1 VCLIKHTE
9 GQRATLAS
17 KQNLNLH
24 HVPKASI
31 GVNLGF
37 SHHHPGNNIFY
48 SPPSSTPLIRDNFE
62 IVSVVPFGWK
72 LKTVVQQTY
81 ITNINPSYQDII
93 RRDNYPQQHHDTD
106 NPTRT
111 PINSIAESAEIDPVT
126 TNLLPPAASP
136 VPDSASTTGPDPDNP
151 QNVSDPSNLDSRSAQ
166 ISPTLLPPPPTH
178 RYPIHTHRAPSHL
191 ACNLSTLPETT
202 KASLFLSNSEETE
215 FSIKKGLLMKDYK
228 HAVGPA
234 LHRDRK
240 SVV

>member
-1 VCLIKHTE
+1 MCLIKHTE

-111 PINSIAESAEIDPVT
+111 PINSVAESAEIDKVT
-126 TNLLPPAASP
+126 TNLLPSATSP
-136 VPDSASTTGPDPDNP
+136 VPDTALTSSPDPERP
-151 QNVSDPSNLDSRSAQ
+151 QNVADPSNLDFSLAQ
-166 ISPTLLPPPPTH
+166 LSTTPAVLAPSH
-178 RYPIHTHRAPSHL
+178 RYPIHPT
-191 ACNLSTLPETT
+191 
-202 KASLFLSNSEETE
+202 
-215 FSIKKGLLMKDYK
+215 
-228 HAVGPA
+228 
-234 LHRDRK
+234 
-240 SVV
+240 